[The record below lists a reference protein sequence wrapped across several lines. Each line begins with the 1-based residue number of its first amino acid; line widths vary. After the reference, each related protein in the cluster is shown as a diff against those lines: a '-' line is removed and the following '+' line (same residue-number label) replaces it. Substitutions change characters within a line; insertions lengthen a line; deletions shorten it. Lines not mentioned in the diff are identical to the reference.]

1 VKPAKTPCK
10 TDLYPLSSLHPQVV
24 EARSLLADAR
34 LKAASLHNSGAT
46 GPQVC
51 FAWADD
57 VDQVIHDLIQAAL
70 EGLRDPV
77 DPSRF
82 AFVALGGYGRRDLAP
97 FSDIDLMLL
106 YRGVSESRIAPLA
119 RSIAQMIVDAGLQL
133 GFSIRT
139 PFQARQAAWADAT
152 ILTSLVEM
160 RLVEGNQSLFDGF
173 LNAFKIG
180 CKRRSSR
187 LSKLIE
193 QERFAERQKFG
204 ELVYLLH
211 PNVKRSRGCLRD
223 VQIVR
228 WIGFVCFGE
237 KNPEQLVEM
246 GLLAPEDFQAVSN
259 GYQYLL
265 RLRNQLHFLAGRAQ
279 DSLDR
284 SKQIELA
291 KWLQFEGNEG
301 VLPVEEF
308 MQQYFEYTS
317 EVRYS
322 SANFV
327 GMARS
332 RLSLIGYLTR
342 FISWPIGK
350 GIRLG
355 VKEIW
360 ATKSGL
366 KKLQSDPAK
375 VLELMQ
381 VANRYNRRIEHKT
394 WRTIR
399 QAMLRRR
406 DTSVGGEATERFLKL
421 ISKPGRLGEVLRRL
435 HELRVLEQI
444 IPAMRHARCLL
455 QFNEYHKYTVDAHC
469 IRSVEC
475 AGEFAKLDDPL
486 GRVYRGLQN
495 KMILHLALL
504 LHDLGKGFPED
515 HSEVGRVIA
524 EETALLFRLSDADR
538 ELLVFLVHQH
548 LLMAHTAFRFDL
560 SQKDP
565 IVHFAKQ
572 VGSIERLQMLMV
584 LSCADLD
591 AVGPGALNDWKL
603 KLILQLYDA
612 TESQFR
618 SDSPNQRFLDI
629 VATQRTAVFANRT
642 ALEREDN
649 WWTEQ
654 INAIPS
660 GYLLSIKPKELIEE
674 LRKLHSLTADN
685 PALAWGNYLS
695 NQDAT
700 EYVTAVRQEQSTG
713 LFHTIAGALSSQGLS
728 ILSAEVHTQ
737 PGRLAWD
744 RFVVQDADFEGAPPT
759 LRIEQICKHLLQSVD
774 PRHAKP
780 PIFRRLW
787 KSQSTFDAA
796 SARIQPTQIR
806 FDNSTS
812 ETNTIITVFAYDRI
826 GLLYDIS
833 KTIYDLNLDLQVA
846 KVSTHLDQVVDVFYV
861 TDLNGAK
868 VTEPTRLYTLRHS
881 LLRAIEI
888 DESRS

>member
-1 VKPAKTPCK
+1 M
-10 TDLYPLSSLHPQVV
+10 SSLHPQVV
-24 EARSLLADAR
+24 KARSQLADAR
-34 LKAASLHNSGAT
+34 LKAASLHHSGAT

-51 FAWADD
+51 FAWADQ
-57 VDQVIHDLIQAAL
+57 VDQVIHDLIQASLDGLQKAL
-70 EGLRDPV
+70 
-77 DPSRF
+77 DPSCF

-106 YRGVSESRIAPLA
+106 YRGISESEIAPLA
-119 RSIAQMIVDAGLQL
+119 RLIAQMIVDAGLQL
-133 GFSIRT
+133 GFTIRT
-139 PFQARQAAWADAT
+139 PYQARHFAWNDAT

-160 RLVEGNQSLFDGF
+160 RLVEGSQAMFDGF
-173 LNAFKIG
+173 LNAFRIG
-180 CKRRSSR
+180 CKRRSRR
-187 LSKLIE
+187 LSGLIE
-193 QERFAERQKFG
+193 LERFVERQKFG

-211 PNVKRSRGCLRD
+211 PNIKRSRGCLRD

-237 KNPEQLVEM
+237 KDPEQLVEM
-246 GLLAPEDFQAVSN
+246 GLLAQEDFRAIRD

-284 SKQIELA
+284 PKQIEMA
-291 KWLQFEGNEG
+291 AWLSFKGTDG

-308 MQQYFEYTS
+308 MQQYFEFTS

-332 RLSLIGYLTR
+332 RLSVIGYLSR
-342 FISWPIGK
+342 FIAWPIQK

-355 VKEIW
+355 IKEIW
-360 ATKSGL
+360 ATRTGL
-366 KKLQSDPAK
+366 ERLQSDPAK

-381 VANRYNRRIEHKT
+381 VANRYMRRIEHKT

-406 DTSVGGEATERFLKL
+406 DTQVGAEAIDRFLQL
-421 ISKPGRLGEVLRRL
+421 IAQPGRLGEILRRL

-475 AGEFAKLDDPL
+475 AGEFAKSDDVL

-495 KMILHLALL
+495 KRILHLALL

-515 HSEVGRVIA
+515 HSEVGREIA
-524 EETALLFRLSDADR
+524 EDTARLFKLSDPDR

-603 KLILQLYDA
+603 RLILQLYDA

-618 SDSPNQRFLDI
+618 SDSPDQRFLNI
-629 VATQRTAVFANRT
+629 VATQRTAVMAHRT
-642 ALEREDN
+642 AEEREN
-649 WWTEQ
+649 SWCTEQ
-654 INAIPS
+654 IDAIPS
-660 GYLLSIKPKELIEE
+660 GYLLSIKAKDLMEE
-674 LRKLHSLTADN
+674 VRRIRQLTAEK
-685 PALAWGNYLS
+685 PVQAWGNFLA

-713 LFHTIAGALSSQGLS
+713 LFHMIAGALSSQGLS
-728 ILSAEVHTQ
+728 ILSAEIHTQ
-737 PGRLAWD
+737 PGRIAWD
-744 RFVVQDADFEGAPPT
+744 RFVVQDADYEGMPPPH
-759 LRIEQICKHLLQSVD
+759 RIEQVCKQLVQSID
-774 PRHAKP
+774 PKHSRP
-780 PIFRRLW
+780 PVFRRIW
-787 KSQSTFDAA
+787 KSQSSYDAA
-796 SARIQPTQIR
+796 TARTQPTQIR

-812 ETNTIITVFAYDRI
+812 ESNTIISVFAYDRI

-833 KTIYDLNLDLQVA
+833 KILFDLKLDLQVA

-861 TDLNGAK
+861 TDLEGHK
-868 VTEPTRLYTLRHS
+868 ITEPTRLYTLRHS
-881 LLRAIEI
+881 LLKAIESA
-888 DESRS
+888 EPT

>member
-1 VKPAKTPCK
+1 M
-10 TDLYPLSSLHPQVV
+10 SSLHPQVV
-24 EARSLLADAR
+24 KARSQLADAR
-34 LKAASLHNSGAT
+34 LKAASLHHSGAS

-51 FAWADD
+51 FAWADQ
-57 VDQVIHDLIQAAL
+57 VDQVINDLIKTAVS
-70 EGLRDPV
+70 GLAKPLD
-77 DPSRF
+77 DSCF

-106 YRGVSESRIAPLA
+106 YRGVSESQIAPLA

-133 GFSIRT
+133 GFTIRT
-139 PFQARQAAWADAT
+139 PSQARQAAWTDAT
-152 ILTSLVEM
+152 VLTSLVEM
-160 RLVEGNQSLFDGF
+160 RLVEGSEVLFNGL
-173 LNAFKIG
+173 LNAFRIG
-180 CKRRSSR
+180 CKRRSRR
-187 LSKLIE
+187 LAVLIE
-193 QERFAERQKFG
+193 KERFIERQKFN

-237 KNPEQLVEM
+237 KDPEQLVEM
-246 GLLAPEDFQAVSN
+246 GLLAQEDFRAIRD
-259 GYQYLL
+259 GYKYLL
-265 RLRNQLHFLAGRAQ
+265 QLRNQLHFLAGRAQ

-284 SKQIELA
+284 PKQIEMA
-291 KWLQFEGNEG
+291 TWLKFHGTDG

-332 RLSLIGYLTR
+332 RLSVVGYLSR
-342 FISWPIGK
+342 FIAWPISK

-355 VKEIW
+355 IKEIW
-360 ATKSGL
+360 ATQSGL
-366 KKLQSDPAK
+366 EKLQSDPAK

-381 VANRYNRRIEHKT
+381 VANRYMRRIEHKT

-406 DTSVGGEATERFLKL
+406 DDQVGAEAIERFLQL
-421 ISKPGRLGEVLRRL
+421 IAQPGRLGEILRRL

-475 AGEFAKLDDPL
+475 AGEFAKSDDAL

-524 EETALLFRLSDADR
+524 EETAQLLKLSDADR

-548 LLMAHTAFRFDL
+548 LLMSHTAFRFDL

-603 KLILQLYDA
+603 GLILQLYDA

-618 SDSPNQRFLDI
+618 SDSPGQRFLGI
-629 VATQRTAVFANRT
+629 MATQRTAVMASRT
-642 ALEREDN
+642 AEERESS
-649 WWTEQ
+649 WCTEQ
-654 INAIPS
+654 IEAIPA
-660 GYLLSIKPKELIEE
+660 GYLLSIKPKELMEE
-674 LRKLHSLTADN
+674 LRRLRQLT
-685 PALAWGNYLS
+685 PEKPVQAWGNFLA

-700 EYVTAVRQEQSTG
+700 EYVTAVKQEQPIG

-728 ILSAEVHTQ
+728 ILSAEIHTQ
-737 PGRLAWD
+737 PGRIAWD
-744 RFVVQDADFEGAPPT
+744 RFVVQDADYEGTPPPY
-759 LRIEQICKHLLQSVD
+759 RIEQICKHLVQSIESKN
-774 PRHAKP
+774 AKP
-780 PIFRRLW
+780 PVFRRIW

-796 SARIQPTQIR
+796 NARTQPTQIR

-812 ETNTIITVFAYDRI
+812 ESNTIISVFAYDRI

-833 KTIYDLNLDLQVA
+833 KILFDLKLDLQVA

-861 TDLNGAK
+861 TDLEGQK
-868 VTEPTRLYTLRHS
+868 ITEPTRLYTLRHS
-881 LLRAIEI
+881 LLRAIEAV
-888 DESRS
+888 EPP

>member
-1 VKPAKTPCK
+1 MST
-10 TDLYPLSSLHPQVV
+10 LHPQVV
-24 EARSLLADAR
+24 KARSHLADAR
-34 LKAASLHNSGAT
+34 LKAANLHHSGAT

-51 FAWADD
+51 FAWADQ
-57 VDQVIHDLIQAAL
+57 VDQVINDLIQAAL
-70 EGLRDPV
+70 TGLAKPLDA
-77 DPSRF
+77 SCF

-106 YRGVSESRIAPLA
+106 YRGVSESQIAPLA

-133 GFSIRT
+133 GFTIRT
-139 PFQARQAAWADAT
+139 PSQARQAAWTDAT

-160 RLVEGNQSLFDGF
+160 RLVEGSQALLDGF
-173 LNAFKIG
+173 LNAFRIG
-180 CKRRSSR
+180 CKRRSRR
-187 LSKLIE
+187 LAVLIE
-193 QERFAERQKFG
+193 KERFVERQKFG

-237 KNPEQLVEM
+237 KDPEQLVRM
-246 GLLAPEDFQAVSN
+246 GLLAQEDFRAIQD

-265 RLRNQLHFLAGRAQ
+265 HLRNQLHFLAGRAQ

-284 SKQIELA
+284 PKQIQMA
-291 KWLQFEGNEG
+291 AWLNFKGTDG

-332 RLSLIGYLTR
+332 RLSVVGYLSR
-342 FISWPIGK
+342 FIAWPISK

-360 ATKSGL
+360 ATRSGL
-366 KKLQSDPAK
+366 EKLQSDPAK

-381 VANRYNRRIEHKT
+381 VANRYMRRIEHKT

-399 QAMLRRR
+399 RAMLRRR
-406 DTSVGGEATERFLKL
+406 DDQVGLEAIERFLQL
-421 ISKPGRLGEVLRRL
+421 IAQPGRLGEILRRL

-475 AGEFAKLDDPL
+475 AEEFGKSDDAL

-515 HSEVGRVIA
+515 HSEVGREIA
-524 EETALLFRLSDADR
+524 EETARLFKLSDADR

-572 VGSIERLQMLMV
+572 VGSIERLQMLLV

-603 KLILQLYDA
+603 GLILQLYDA

-618 SDSPNQRFLDI
+618 SDSPGQRFLGI
-629 VATQRTAVFANRT
+629 VATQRNEVMAHRT
-642 ALEREDN
+642 AEEREN
-649 WWTEQ
+649 SWCTEQ
-654 INAIPS
+654 IEAIPS
-660 GYLLSIKPKELIEE
+660 GYLLSIKPKDLMEE
-674 LRKLHSLTADN
+674 LRRLRQLTAEK
-685 PALAWGNYLS
+685 PVQAWGNFLA

-700 EYVTAVRQEQSTG
+700 EFVTAVRQEQSTG
-713 LFHTIAGALSSQGLS
+713 LFHKIAGALSSQGLS
-728 ILSAEVHTQ
+728 ILSAEIHTQ
-737 PGRLAWD
+737 PGRIAWD
-744 RFVVQDADFEGAPPT
+744 RFVVQDADYEGTPPAH
-759 LRIEQICKHLLQSVD
+759 RIEQVCNHLVQAID
-774 PRHAKP
+774 PKNAKP
-780 PIFRRLW
+780 PVFRRIW
-787 KSQSTFDAA
+787 KSQSIFDAA
-796 SARIQPTQIR
+796 TARTQPTQIR

-812 ETNTIITVFAYDRI
+812 ESNTIISVFAYDRI

-833 KTIYDLNLDLQVA
+833 KILFDLKLDLQVA

-861 TDLNGAK
+861 TDLDGQK
-868 VTEPTRLYTLRHS
+868 ITEPTRLYTLRQS
-881 LLRAIEI
+881 LLRAIETV
-888 DESRS
+888 DPQT

>member
-1 VKPAKTPCK
+1 V
-10 TDLYPLSSLHPQVV
+10 D
-24 EARSLLADAR
+24 ARS
-34 LKAASLHNSGAT
+34 KAASLHESGAS
-46 GPQVC
+46 GPQLC
-51 FAWADD
+51 FAWADQ
-57 VDQVIHDLIQAAL
+57 VDEIINGLIQAAIG
-70 EGLRDPV
+70 GLAKPLD
-77 DPSRF
+77 SNSF

-106 YRGVSESRIAPLA
+106 YRGISESEIAPLA
-119 RSIAQMIVDAGLQL
+119 RAIGQMIVDAGLQL
-133 GFSIRT
+133 GLSIRT
-139 PFQARQAAWADAT
+139 PFQARQIAWTDAT

-160 RLVEGNQSLFDGF
+160 RLIEGSESLFETF
-173 LNAFKIG
+173 LNSFRNG
-180 CKRRSSR
+180 CRRRSTR
-187 LSKLIE
+187 LSAMIE
-193 QERFAERQKFG
+193 KERFLERQKFG
-204 ELVYLLH
+204 ETIYLLH

-237 KNPEQLVEM
+237 KTPEQLVEM
-246 GLLAPEDFQAVSN
+246 GLLAPEDFQAIKD

-265 RLRNQLHFLAGRAQ
+265 RLRNELHFSTGRAQ

-284 SKQIELA
+284 SKQMEMA
-291 KWLQFEGNEG
+291 AVMKFQGTDG

-308 MQQYFEYTS
+308 MQQFFEFTS

-332 RLSLIGYLTR
+332 RQSIVGFLSR
-342 FISWPIGK
+342 FLGWPIRK

-355 VKEIW
+355 INEIW
-360 ATKSGL
+360 ATRSGL
-366 KKLQSDPAK
+366 VRLQSDPAR

-381 VANRYNRRIEHKT
+381 VSNRYNRRIEHRT

-406 DTSVGGEATERFLKL
+406 DGQAGTEAIDRFLQL
-421 ISKPGRLGEVLRRL
+421 IAEPGRLGEVLRRL

-475 AGEFAKLDDPL
+475 AGEFAKSDDVL
-486 GRVYRGLQN
+486 SRVYRGLKN
-495 KMILHLALL
+495 KKILHLALL

-524 EETALLFRLSDADR
+524 EETSQLLKLSDSDR

-572 VGSIERLQMLMV
+572 VGSLERLQALLV

-612 TESQFR
+612 TEAQFR
-618 SDSPNQRFLDI
+618 SDSPGQKFLDI
-629 VATQRTAVFANRT
+629 VATQRTAVMTHRT
-642 ALEREDN
+642 AQEREDP
-649 WWTEQ
+649 WWKEQ
-654 INAIPS
+654 IDVVPA
-660 GYLLSIKPKELIEE
+660 GYLLSIKSNELVAE
-674 LRKLHSLTADN
+674 LRRLRRLTTEL
-685 PALAWGNYLS
+685 PVQAWGKFLTD
-695 NQDAT
+695 QDAT
-700 EYVTAVRQEQSTG
+700 EYVTAVLQQQPTG
-713 LFHTIAGALSSQGLS
+713 LFHRIVGALSSQGLS
-728 ILSAEVHTQ
+728 ILSAEIHTQ
-737 PGRLAWD
+737 PGRIAWD
-744 RFVVQDADFEGAPPT
+744 RFVVQDPDYEGTPPQH
-759 LRIEQICKHLLQSVD
+759 RIDEVCKNLVQAID
-774 PRHAKP
+774 PQNTKP
-780 PIFRRLW
+780 PVFRRIW
-787 KSQSTFDAA
+787 KTQSTVDAA
-796 SARIQPTQIR
+796 SARMQPTQIR
-806 FDNSTS
+806 FDNNTS
-812 ETNTIITVFAYDRI
+812 EHHTIISVFAYDRI

-833 KTIYDLNLDLQVA
+833 KTLFDLKLDLQVA

-861 TDLNGAK
+861 TDLDGLK
-868 VTEPTRLYTLRHS
+868 VTEPTRLYTLRQS
-881 LLRAIEI
+881 LLRAIES
-888 DESRS
+888 EASRT

>member
-1 VKPAKTPCK
+1 
-10 TDLYPLSSLHPQVV
+10 LSSLHPQVV
-24 EARSLLADAR
+24 HARSQLADAR
-34 LKAASLHNSGAT
+34 SKAASLHQSGAT

-57 VDQVIHDLIQAAL
+57 VDEIICGLISAAIQDLQKPL
-70 EGLRDPV
+70 DPAC
-77 DPSRF
+77 F
-82 AFVALGGYGRRDLAP
+82 AFVALAGYGRRDLAP

-106 YRGVSESRIAPLA
+106 YRGVSESDVAPLA
-119 RSIAQMIVDAGLQL
+119 RAIAQMIVDSGLQL

-139 PFQARQAAWADAT
+139 PFQARQIAWADAT
-152 ILTSLVEM
+152 VLTSLAEM
-160 RLVEGNQSLFDGF
+160 RLLSGSDTLFESF
-173 LNAFKIG
+173 LDSFRIS
-180 CKRRSSR
+180 CRRRSSR
-187 LSKLIE
+187 LSAMIE
-193 QERFAERQKFG
+193 KERFTERQKFG
-204 ELVYLLH
+204 ETVYLLH

-246 GLLAPEDFQAVSN
+246 GLLATEDYQAIKD

-265 RLRNQLHFLAGRAQ
+265 RLRNELHFLAGRAQ

-284 SKQIELA
+284 PKQMELA
-291 KWLQFEGNEG
+291 SKIGFQGTDG

-308 MQQYFEYTS
+308 MQQFFEYTS

-327 GMARS
+327 GMARW
-332 RLSLIGYLTR
+332 RLSLVGFLSR
-342 FISWPIGK
+342 FLGWPIRP

-355 VKEIW
+355 FNEIW
-360 ATKSGL
+360 ATRSGL
-366 KKLQSDPAK
+366 IRLQSDPAR

-381 VANRYNRRIEHKT
+381 VSNQFNRRIEHRT

-406 DTSVGGEATERFLKL
+406 DGQVGTEAIDRFLQL
-421 ISKPGRLGEVLRRL
+421 ISHPGRLGEILRRL

-475 AGEFAKLDDPL
+475 AGEFAKSDDVL
-486 GRVYRGLQN
+486 GRVYRGLKN
-495 KMILHLALL
+495 KMILHLSLL

-524 EETALLFRLSDADR
+524 EETARSMKLTDSDR

-572 VGSIERLQMLMV
+572 VGSLERLQHLLVMT
-584 LSCADLD
+584 CADLD
-591 AVGPGALNDWKL
+591 AVGPGALNEWKL

-612 TESQFR
+612 TEAQFR
-618 SDSPNQRFLDI
+618 SDSPDQKFMDI
-629 VATQRTAVFANRT
+629 VATQRTAVRT
-642 ALEREDN
+642 HRSAAEREDP

-654 INAIPS
+654 IDAVPS
-660 GYLLSIKPKELIEE
+660 GYLLSIKPNDIVSE
-674 LRKLHSLTADN
+674 LRRLRSLTPER
-685 PALAWGNYLS
+685 PAQAWGKYLS
-695 NQDAT
+695 AQNAT
-700 EYVTAVRQEQSTG
+700 EYVAAVLQQQQTG
-713 LFHTIAGALSSQGLS
+713 LFHRMVGSLSSQGLS
-728 ILSAEVHTQ
+728 ILSAEIHTQ
-737 PGRLAWD
+737 PGRIAWD
-744 RFVVQDADFEGAPPT
+744 RFVVQDPDYEGAPPAH
-759 LRIEQICKHLLQSVD
+759 RIDEVCRHLAESMN
-774 PRHAKP
+774 PENTKP
-780 PIFRRLW
+780 PVFRRVW
-787 KSQSTFDAA
+787 KTQSTVDAA
-796 SARIQPTQIR
+796 NARTQPTQIR

-812 ETNTIITVFAYDRI
+812 ESQTIVSVFAYDRT

-833 KTIYDLNLDLQVA
+833 KTLFDLKLDLQVA

-861 TDLNGAK
+861 TELNGEK
-868 VTEPTRLYTLRHS
+868 VTEPTRLYTLRQS
-881 LLRAIEI
+881 LLRAIE
-888 DESRS
+888 SNGNAA

>member
-1 VKPAKTPCK
+1 M
-10 TDLYPLSSLHPQVV
+10 SSLHPQVV
-24 EARSLLADAR
+24 KARSQLADAR
-34 LKAASLHNSGAT
+34 LKAANLHHSGAT

-51 FAWADD
+51 FAWADQ
-57 VDQVIHDLIQAAL
+57 VDQVIHDLIQASL
-70 EGLRDPV
+70 GSLQKPL
-77 DPSRF
+77 DPSCF

-106 YRGVSESRIAPLA
+106 YRGVSESEIAPLA
-119 RSIAQMIVDAGLQL
+119 RAIAQMIVDAGLQL
-133 GFSIRT
+133 GFTIRT
-139 PFQARQAAWADAT
+139 PYQARQVAWTDAT
-152 ILTSLVEM
+152 ILTSFVEM
-160 RLVEGNQSLFDGF
+160 RLVEGSQAMFEGF
-173 LNAFKIG
+173 LNAFRIG
-180 CKRRSSR
+180 CKRRSRR
-187 LSKLIE
+187 LSALIE
-193 QERFAERQKFG
+193 KERFVERQKFG

-211 PNVKRSRGCLRD
+211 PNIKRSRGCLRD

-237 KNPEQLVEM
+237 KDPEQLVEM
-246 GLLAPEDFQAVSN
+246 GLLAQEDFRAIWD

-284 SKQIELA
+284 PKQIEMA
-291 KWLQFEGNEG
+291 AWSNFKGTDG

-308 MQQYFEYTS
+308 MQQYFEFTS

-332 RLSLIGYLTR
+332 RLSIVGYLSM
-342 FISWPIGK
+342 FISWPIRK

-355 VKEIW
+355 IKEIW
-360 ATKSGL
+360 ATRSGL
-366 KKLQSDPAK
+366 ERLQSDPAK

-381 VANRYNRRIEHKT
+381 VANRYMRRIEHKT

-406 DTSVGGEATERFLKL
+406 DTQVGAEAIDRFLQL
-421 ISKPGRLGEVLRRL
+421 IAQPGRLGEILRRL

-475 AGEFAKLDDPL
+475 AGAFAKSDDVL

-515 HSEVGRVIA
+515 HSEVGREIA
-524 EETALLFRLSDADR
+524 EETARLFKLSDSDR

-603 KLILQLYDA
+603 RLILQLYDA

-618 SDSPNQRFLDI
+618 SDSPDQRFLNI
-629 VATQRTAVFANRT
+629 VVTQRTAVMAHRT
-642 ALEREDN
+642 AEEREN
-649 WWTEQ
+649 SWFTEQ
-654 INAIPS
+654 IDAIPS
-660 GYLLSIKPKELIEE
+660 GYLLSIKPKDLMDE
-674 LRKLHSLTADN
+674 LRRIRQLTAEK
-685 PALAWGNYLS
+685 PVQAWGNFMA

-700 EYVTAVRQEQSTG
+700 EYVTVVRQEQSTG
-713 LFHTIAGALSSQGLS
+713 LFHKIAGALSSQGLS
-728 ILSAEVHTQ
+728 ILSAEIHTQ
-737 PGRLAWD
+737 PGRIAWD
-744 RFVVQDADFEGAPPT
+744 RFVVQDADYEGIPPPH
-759 LRIEQICKHLLQSVD
+759 RIEQVCKHLVQSVD
-774 PRHAKP
+774 PKNAKP
-780 PIFRRLW
+780 PVFRRIW
-787 KSQSTFDAA
+787 KSQSSFDAA
-796 SARIQPTQIR
+796 NARTQPTQIR

-812 ETNTIITVFAYDRI
+812 ESNTIISVFAYDRI

-833 KTIYDLNLDLQVA
+833 KILFDLNLDLQVA

-861 TDLNGAK
+861 TDVEGHK
-868 VTEPTRLYTLRHS
+868 ITEPTRLYTLRHS
-881 LLRAIEI
+881 LLRAIESI
-888 DESRS
+888 EPKT

>member
-1 VKPAKTPCK
+1 M
-10 TDLYPLSSLHPQVV
+10 SSLHPQVV
-24 EARSLLADAR
+24 KARSQLADAR
-34 LKAASLHNSGAT
+34 LKAASLHHSGAT

-51 FAWADD
+51 FAWADQ
-57 VDQVIHDLIQAAL
+57 VDQVIYDLIHAAV
-70 EGLRDPV
+70 EGLPTPL
-77 DPSRF
+77 DPSCF
-82 AFVALGGYGRRDLAP
+82 AFVGLGGYGRRDLAP

-106 YRGVSESRIAPLA
+106 YRGVSEAQITPLA
-119 RSIAQMIVDAGLQL
+119 RAIAQMIVDAGLQL
-133 GFSIRT
+133 GFTIRT
-139 PFQARQAAWADAT
+139 PSQARTAAWSDAT
-152 ILTSLVEM
+152 VLTSLVEM
-160 RLVEGNQSLFDGF
+160 RLVEGSQTLFDGF
-173 LNAFKIG
+173 LNTFRIG
-180 CKRRSSR
+180 CKRRSRR
-187 LSKLIE
+187 LAGLIE
-193 QERFAERQKFG
+193 NERFVERQKFG

-237 KNPEQLVEM
+237 KDPEQLVEM
-246 GLLAPEDFQAVSN
+246 GLLAQEDFRAIRD

-284 SKQIELA
+284 PKQIELA
-291 KWLQFEGNEG
+291 AWSKFKGTDG

-308 MQQYFEYTS
+308 MQQYFEFTS

-332 RLSLIGYLTR
+332 RLTLFGYLSR
-342 FISWPIGK
+342 FIAWPIRK

-360 ATKSGL
+360 ATRAGL
-366 KKLQSDPAK
+366 EKLQSDPAK

-381 VANRYNRRIEHKT
+381 VANRYVRRIEHKT

-406 DTSVGGEATERFLKL
+406 DDRVGSEAIERFLKL
-421 ISKPGRLGEVLRRL
+421 IAQPGRLGEILRRL

-475 AGEFAKLDDPL
+475 AGEFAKSDDVL

-515 HSEVGRVIA
+515 HSEVGREIA
-524 EETALLFRLSDADR
+524 EETAQLFKLSDADR

-565 IVHFAKQ
+565 IIHFAKQ

-603 KLILQLYDA
+603 RLILQLYDA

-618 SDSPNQRFLDI
+618 SDSPDQRFLDI
-629 VATQRTAVFANRT
+629 VATQRTAVMAHRT
-642 ALEREDN
+642 AEEREN
-649 WWTEQ
+649 SWCNEQ
-654 INAIPS
+654 IEAIPS
-660 GYLLSIKPKELIEE
+660 GYLLSIKPKDLMEE
-674 LRKLHSLTADN
+674 LRRIRQLTAEK
-685 PALAWGNYLS
+685 PVQAWGNFMPK
-695 NQDAT
+695 QDAT

-728 ILSAEVHTQ
+728 VLSAEIHTQ
-737 PGRLAWD
+737 PGRIAWD
-744 RFVVQDADFEGAPPT
+744 RFVVQDADYEGAPPPY
-759 LRIEQICKHLLQSVD
+759 RIEQVCKHLVQAVASKD
-774 PRHAKP
+774 SKP
-780 PIFRRLW
+780 PVFRRIW

-796 SARIQPTQIR
+796 NARIQPTQIR

-812 ETNTIITVFAYDRI
+812 ESNTIISVFAYDRI

-833 KTIYDLNLDLQVA
+833 KTLFDLKLDLQVA

-861 TDLNGAK
+861 TDLEGQK
-868 VTEPTRLYTLRHS
+868 ITEPTRLYTLRHS
-881 LLRAIEI
+881 LLRAIES
-888 DESRS
+888 DVPRMEKPQV

>member
-1 VKPAKTPCK
+1 
-10 TDLYPLSSLHPQVV
+10 LSSLHPQVV
-24 EARSLLADAR
+24 KARTQLADAR
-34 LKAASLHNSGAT
+34 NKAASLHNSGAS
-46 GPQVC
+46 GPQLC
-51 FAWADD
+51 FAWADHVDD
-57 VDQVIHDLIQAAL
+57 VINGLIQAAIQDL
-70 EGLRDPV
+70 EQPIDAGC
-77 DPSRF
+77 F

-106 YRGVSESRIAPLA
+106 YRGLSESQIAPLA
-119 RSIAQMIVDAGLQL
+119 RKIAQMIVDAGLQL

-139 PFQARQAAWADAT
+139 PFQARQSAWTDAT

-160 RLVEGNQSLFDGF
+160 RLIEGNQSLFDSF
-173 LNAFKIG
+173 LNSFRNG
-180 CKRRSSR
+180 CRRRSGR
-187 LSKLIE
+187 LATMIE
-193 QERFAERQKFG
+193 KERFTERQKFG
-204 ELVYLLH
+204 ETIYLLH

-246 GLLAPEDFQAVSN
+246 GLLAQEDFTAIRD

-265 RLRNQLHFLAGRAQ
+265 RLRNQLHFTAGRAQ

-284 SKQIELA
+284 PKQMEMAALMDF
-291 KWLQFEGNEG
+291 KGTDG

-308 MQQYFEYTS
+308 MQQFFEYTS

-332 RLSLIGYLTR
+332 RLSLTGYLSR
-342 FISWPIGK
+342 FLGWPIGQ

-355 VKEIW
+355 LYEIW
-360 ATKSGL
+360 ATRSGL
-366 KKLQSDPAK
+366 VRLQADPAK

-381 VANRYNRRIEHKT
+381 VANRYKRRIEHKT

-406 DTSVGGEATERFLKL
+406 DGHVGPEAIDRFIALM
-421 ISKPGRLGEVLRRL
+421 SEPGRLGEILRRL

-475 AGEFAKLDDPL
+475 AVDFAKTDDVL
-486 GRVYRGLQN
+486 GRVYRGLKN

-515 HSEVGRVIA
+515 HSEVGKVIA
-524 EETALLFRLSDADR
+524 EETAKLLKLSDADS

-560 SQKDP
+560 SQKAP
-565 IVHFAKQ
+565 IVQFAKQ
-572 VGSIERLQMLMV
+572 VGSIERLQKLLV

-618 SDSPNQRFLDI
+618 SDSPGQRFLDI
-629 VATQRTAVFANRT
+629 VATQRTAVMTCRSSSE
-642 ALEREDN
+642 LEDT
-649 WWTEQ
+649 WLTEQ
-654 INAIPS
+654 IEAIPS

-674 LRKLHSLTADN
+674 LRKLRQLT
-685 PALAWGNYLS
+685 PEKPVQAWGKFFQD
-695 NQDAT
+695 QDAT
-700 EYVTAVRQEQSTG
+700 EYVTAVQQSQKTG
-713 LFHTIAGALSSQGLS
+713 LFHTIAGALTSQGLS
-728 ILSAEVHTQ
+728 ILSAEIHTQ
-737 PGRLAWD
+737 PGRIAWD
-744 RFVVQDADFEGAPPT
+744 RFVVQDSDYEGPPPPH
-759 LRIEQICKHLLQSVD
+759 RIEQVCKHLIQSID
-774 PRHAKP
+774 PSNTKP
-780 PIFRRLW
+780 PVFRQVW
-787 KSQSTFDAA
+787 KTQSTVDAA
-796 SARIQPTQIR
+796 SSRTQPTQIR

-812 ETNTIITVFAYDRI
+812 EAHTIISVFAYDRI

-833 KTIYDLNLDLQVA
+833 KTLYDLKLDLQVA

-861 TDLNGAK
+861 TDLEGAK
-868 VTEPTRLYTLRHS
+868 VTEPTRLYTLRQS
-881 LLRAIEI
+881 LLRAIE
-888 DESRS
+888 SRSN

>member
-1 VKPAKTPCK
+1 M
-10 TDLYPLSSLHPQVV
+10 SSLHPQVV
-24 EARSLLADAR
+24 KARSQLADAR
-34 LKAASLHNSGAT
+34 LKAASLHHSGAT

-51 FAWADD
+51 FAWADQ
-57 VDQVIHDLIQAAL
+57 VDQVIHDLIQASL
-70 EGLRDPV
+70 DGLQKPL
-77 DPSRF
+77 DPSCF

-106 YRGVSESRIAPLA
+106 YRGVSESEIAPLA
-119 RSIAQMIVDAGLQL
+119 RLIAQMIVDAGLQL
-133 GFSIRT
+133 GFTIRT
-139 PFQARQAAWADAT
+139 PYQARHFAWNDAT

-160 RLVEGNQSLFDGF
+160 RLVEGSQAMFDGF
-173 LNAFKIG
+173 LNAFRIG
-180 CKRRSSR
+180 CKRRSRR
-187 LSKLIE
+187 LSGLIE
-193 QERFAERQKFG
+193 LERFVERQKFG

-211 PNVKRSRGCLRD
+211 PNIKRSRGCLRD

-237 KNPEQLVEM
+237 KDPEQLVEM
-246 GLLAPEDFQAVSN
+246 GLLAQEDFRAIRD

-284 SKQIELA
+284 PKQIEMA
-291 KWLQFEGNEG
+291 AWLNFKGTDG

-308 MQQYFEYTS
+308 MQQYFEFTS

-332 RLSLIGYLTR
+332 RLSVIGYLSR
-342 FISWPIGK
+342 FIAWPIQK

-355 VKEIW
+355 IKEIW
-360 ATKSGL
+360 ATRAGL
-366 KKLQSDPAK
+366 ERLQSDPAK

-381 VANRYNRRIEHKT
+381 VANRYMRRIEHKT

-406 DTSVGGEATERFLKL
+406 DTQVGAEAIDRFLQL
-421 ISKPGRLGEVLRRL
+421 IAQPGRLGEILRRL

-475 AGEFAKLDDPL
+475 AGEFAKSDDVL

-495 KMILHLALL
+495 KKILHLALL
-504 LHDLGKGFPED
+504 LHDLGKGFAED
-515 HSEVGRVIA
+515 HSEVGREIA
-524 EETALLFRLSDADR
+524 EDTARLFKLSDSDR

-603 KLILQLYDA
+603 RLILQLYDA

-618 SDSPNQRFLDI
+618 SDSPDQRFLNI
-629 VATQRTAVFANRT
+629 VATQRTAVMAHRT
-642 ALEREDN
+642 AEEREN
-649 WWTEQ
+649 SWCTEQ
-654 INAIPS
+654 IDAIPS
-660 GYLLSIKPKELIEE
+660 GYLLSIKAKDLMEE
-674 LRKLHSLTADN
+674 LRRIRQLTAEK
-685 PALAWGNYLS
+685 PVQAWGNFLA

-713 LFHTIAGALSSQGLS
+713 LFHMIAGALSSQGLS
-728 ILSAEVHTQ
+728 ILSAEIHTQ
-737 PGRLAWD
+737 PGRIAWD
-744 RFVVQDADFEGAPPT
+744 RFVVQDADYEGMPPRH
-759 LRIEQICKHLLQSVD
+759 RIEQVCKQLVQSID
-774 PRHAKP
+774 PKHPKP
-780 PIFRRLW
+780 PVFRRIW
-787 KSQSTFDAA
+787 KSQSSFDAA
-796 SARIQPTQIR
+796 NARTQPTQIR

-812 ETNTIITVFAYDRI
+812 ESNTIISVFAYDRI

-833 KTIYDLNLDLQVA
+833 KILFDLKLDLQVA

-861 TDLNGAK
+861 TDLEGHK
-868 VTEPTRLYTLRHS
+868 ITEPTRLYTLRHS
-881 LLRAIEI
+881 LLKAIESA
-888 DESRS
+888 EPT

>member
-1 VKPAKTPCK
+1 M
-10 TDLYPLSSLHPQVV
+10 SSLHPQVV
-24 EARSLLADAR
+24 KARSQLADAR
-34 LKAASLHNSGAT
+34 LKAAGLHHSGAT

-51 FAWADD
+51 FAWADQ
-57 VDQVIHDLIQAAL
+57 VDEVIQDLIKAAL
-70 EGLRDPV
+70 VGLSKPIDPGCF
-77 DPSRF
+77 S
-82 AFVALGGYGRRDLAP
+82 FVGLGGYGRRDLAP

-106 YRGVSESRIAPLA
+106 YRGVSESKIAPLA
-119 RSIAQMIVDAGLQL
+119 RAIAQMIVDAGLQL

-139 PFQARQAAWADAT
+139 PHQAKQIAWTDAT

-160 RLVEGNQSLFDGF
+160 RLIAGSQPLFDGF
-173 LNAFKIG
+173 LNAFRIG
-180 CKRRSSR
+180 CKRRSRR
-187 LSKLIE
+187 LAVLIE
-193 QERFAERQKFG
+193 HERFVERQKFG

-237 KNPEQLVEM
+237 KDPEQLVEM
-246 GLLAPEDFQAVSN
+246 GLLAPEDFKAIRD

-284 SKQIELA
+284 PKQIELA
-291 KWLQFEGNEG
+291 AWSNCKGKEG

-308 MQQYFEYTS
+308 MQQYFEFTS

-327 GMARS
+327 GMAQS
-332 RLSLIGYLTR
+332 RLSVVGFLSR
-342 FISWPIGK
+342 FIAWPIRK

-355 VKEIW
+355 IKEIW
-360 ATKSGL
+360 ATRSGL
-366 KKLQSDPAK
+366 EKLQSDPAK

-381 VANRYNRRIEHKT
+381 VANRYMRRIEHKT

-399 QAMLRRR
+399 QSMLRRKN
-406 DTSVGGEATERFLKL
+406 DQVGSEAIERFLQL
-421 ISKPGRLGEVLRRL
+421 IAEPGRLGEILRRL

-444 IPAMRHARCLL
+444 VPAMRHARCLL

-475 AGEFAKLDDPL
+475 AGEFAKLDNAL

-524 EETALLFRLSDADR
+524 EETALLFKLSDADR

-603 KLILQLYDA
+603 RLILQLYDA

-618 SDSPNQRFLDI
+618 SDSPDQRFLDI
-629 VATQRTAVFANRT
+629 VATQRTAVMAQRT
-642 ALEREDN
+642 AEERECS
-649 WWTEQ
+649 WCTEQ
-654 INAIPS
+654 IEAIPA
-660 GYLLSIKPKELIEE
+660 GYLLSIKPKDLMDE
-674 LRKLHSLTADN
+674 LRRMRQLT
-685 PALAWGNYLS
+685 PEKPVQAWGHYLP

-700 EYVTAVRQEQSTG
+700 EYVTAVRQMQPTG
-713 LFHTIAGALSSQGLS
+713 LFHMIAGALSSQGLS
-728 ILSAEVHTQ
+728 ILSAEIHTQ
-737 PGRLAWD
+737 PERIAWD
-744 RFVVQDADFEGAPPT
+744 RFVVQDADYEGAPPPY
-759 LRIEQICKHLLQSVD
+759 RIDQICKHLVQSVD
-774 PRHAKP
+774 ITVAKP
-780 PIFRRLW
+780 PVFRRIW

-796 SARIQPTQIR
+796 NARVQPTQIR

-812 ETNTIITVFAYDRI
+812 EQNTIISVFAYDRI

-833 KTIYDLNLDLQVA
+833 KTLFDLQLDLQVA

-861 TDLNGAK
+861 TDLEGQK
-868 VTEPTRLYTLRHS
+868 ITEPTRLYTLRHS
-881 LLRAIEI
+881 LLRAIETV
-888 DESRS
+888 EPRG